1 MKIGIDY
8 SLSSPGVCVNT
19 SEGEF
24 KYEDCTFYFLT
35 NTKKYDGTFKEK
47 IAFGTTAVQYI
58 GSPHQP
64 YTNEP
69 ERYSQIADWVI
80 NIIKSQPQL
89 MIGKLWEKRPIIQI
103 EDYSFGST
111 GRVFH
116 IAENLGLLKYKL
128 KMECGW
134 DYTLLPPSVIKKF
147 ATGKGNANKE
157 LMLDAFEKDTG
168 TNLAQVFD
176 TTSKSPVSDVADAYF
191 ICKYGESSSEAPNLS
206 K

>member
-24 KYEDCTFYFLT
+24 DYEDCTFYFLT
-35 NTKKYDGTFKEK
+35 NTKKYDATFCRP
-47 IAFGTTAVQYI
+47 FVTNVRYI
-58 GSPHQP
+58 GTSHKP
-64 YTNEP
+64 YTSEP
-69 ERYSQIADWVI
+69 ERYSQIADWAI
-80 NIIKSQPQL
+80 NIIKSYGDATTGMNRIKPT
-89 MIGKLWEKRPIIQI
+89 IQI
-103 EDYSFGST
+103 EDYSYGST

-147 ATGKGNANKE
+147 ATDKGNANKD

-191 ICKYGESSSEAPNLS
+191 ICKYTEE
-206 K
+206 

>member
-24 KYEDCTFYFLT
+24 DYEDCTFYFLT
-35 NTKKYDGTFKEK
+35 NTKKYDATFCRP
-47 IAFGTTAVQYI
+47 FVTNVRYI
-58 GSPHQP
+58 GTSHKP
-64 YTNEP
+64 YTSEP
-69 ERYSQIADWVI
+69 ERYSQIADWAI
-80 NIIKSQPQL
+80 NIIKSYGDATTGMNRIKPT
-89 MIGKLWEKRPIIQI
+89 IQI
-103 EDYSFGST
+103 EDYSYGST

-147 ATGKGNANKE
+147 ATDKGNANKD
-157 LMLDAFEKDTG
+157 LMLHAFEEETH
-168 TNLAQVFD
+168 TNLGKVFD
-176 TTSKSPVSDVADAYF
+176 TTSKSPISDIADAYF
-191 ICKYGESSSEAPNLS
+191 ICKYTEE
-206 K
+206 

>member
-35 NTKKYDGTFKEK
+35 NTKKYDATFCRP
-47 IAFGTTAVQYI
+47 FVTNVRYI
-58 GSPHQP
+58 GTSHKP
-64 YTNEP
+64 YTSEP
-69 ERYSQIADWVI
+69 ERYSQIADWAI
-80 NIIKSQPQL
+80 NIIKSYGDATTGMNRIKPT
-89 MIGKLWEKRPIIQI
+89 IQI
-103 EDYSFGST
+103 EDYSYGST

-157 LMLDAFEKDTG
+157 LMIDAFEKDTG

-191 ICKYGESSSEAPNLS
+191 ICKYTEE
-206 K
+206 

>member
-24 KYEDCTFYFLT
+24 RYEDCTFYFLT
-35 NTKKYDGTFKEK
+35 NTKKYNTTFKEK
-47 IAFGTTAVQYI
+47 IAFGTSAVEFV
-58 GSPHQP
+58 GSPHKL
-64 YTNEP
+64 YTSEP
-69 ERYSQIADWVI
+69 ERYNQISDWVI
-80 NIIKSQPQL
+80 DIINSYVFWQ
-89 MIGKLWEKRPIIQI
+89 EKPIIQI
-103 EDYSFGST
+103 EDYSYGST

-128 KMECGW
+128 KMECNW

-147 ATGKGNANKE
+147 ATDKGNANKE
-157 LMLDAFEKDTG
+157 LMLEAFEKDTG
-168 TNLAQVFD
+168 VNLELLFD
-176 TTSKSPVSDVADAYF
+176 TKSKSPITDVADAYF
-191 ICKYGESSSEAPNLS
+191 VCKYQE

>member
-24 KYEDCTFYFLT
+24 RYEDCSFYFLT
-35 NTKKYDGTFKEK
+35 GTKKYDNTFKDNDVRYV
-47 IAFGTTAVQYI
+47 GT
-58 GSPHQP
+58 GHKL
-64 YTNEP
+64 YTSEP
-69 ERYSQIADWVI
+69 ERYNNIADWAI
-80 NIIKSQPQL
+80 DIIKSHIKEYQ
-89 MIGKLWEKRPIIQI
+89 IKEKLFYWPGNPTIQI
-103 EDYSFGST
+103 EDYSYGST

-147 ATGKGNANKE
+147 ATDKGNANKE
-157 LMLDAFEKDTG
+157 LMLEAFEKDTG
-168 TNLAQVFD
+168 VNLEVLFD
-176 TTSKSPVSDVADAYF
+176 TKSKSPISDVADAYF
-191 ICKYGESSSEAPNLS
+191 ICKYQE

>member
-19 SEGEF
+19 SEEEF
-24 KYEDCTFYFLT
+24 QYEDCKFYYLT
-35 NTKKYDGTFKEK
+35 NTKKYNATFKEK
-47 IAFGTTAVQYI
+47 MAFGTSAVEYV
-58 GSPHQP
+58 GTPHKP
-64 YTNEP
+64 YSSEP
-69 ERYSQIADWVI
+69 ERYNNIANWVI
-80 NIIKSQPQL
+80 NIIKAQYPPNHVS
-89 MIGKLWEKRPIIQI
+89 KKCPIIQI
-103 EDYSFGST
+103 EDYSYGST

-128 KMECGW
+128 KIECGW
-134 DYTLLPPSVIKKF
+134 DYTLLAPSVIKKF
-147 ATGKGNANKE
+147 ATDKGNANKD

-191 ICKYGESSSEAPNLS
+191 ICKYQE

>member
-24 KYEDCTFYFLT
+24 RYEDCSFYFLT
-35 NTKKYDGTFKEK
+35 GTKKYDNTFKDNDVRYV
-47 IAFGTTAVQYI
+47 GT
-58 GSPHQP
+58 GHKL
-64 YTNEP
+64 YTSEP
-69 ERYSQIADWVI
+69 ERYNNIADWAI
-80 NIIKSQPQL
+80 DIIKSHIKEYQ
-89 MIGKLWEKRPIIQI
+89 IKEKLFHWPGNPTIQI
-103 EDYSFGST
+103 EDYSYGST

-147 ATGKGNANKE
+147 ATDKGNANKE
-157 LMLDAFEKDTG
+157 LMLEAFEKDTG
-168 TNLAQVFD
+168 VNLEILFD
-176 TTSKSPVSDVADAYF
+176 TKSKSPISDVADAYF
-191 ICKYGESSSEAPNLS
+191 ICKYQE

>member
-24 KYEDCTFYFLT
+24 DYEDCTFYFLT
-35 NTKKYDGTFKEK
+35 NTKKYDATFCRPYVTNVK
-47 IAFGTTAVQYI
+47 YI
-58 GSPHQP
+58 GTAHKP
-64 YTNEP
+64 YTSEP
-69 ERYSQIADWVI
+69 ERYSQIADWVVD
-80 NIIKSQPQL
+80 IIKSYGDATTGVNGIKPT
-89 MIGKLWEKRPIIQI
+89 IQI
-103 EDYSFGST
+103 EDYSYGST

-147 ATGKGNANKE
+147 ATDKGNANKE
-157 LMLDAFEKDTG
+157 MMLDAFEKDTG

-191 ICKYGESSSEAPNLS
+191 ICKYTAE
-206 K
+206 

>member
-35 NTKKYDGTFKEK
+35 NTKKYDATFCRP
-47 IAFGTTAVQYI
+47 FVTNVRYI
-58 GSPHQP
+58 GTSHKP
-64 YTNEP
+64 YTSEP
-69 ERYSQIADWVI
+69 ERYSQIADWAI
-80 NIIKSQPQL
+80 NIIKSYGDATTGMNRIKPT
-89 MIGKLWEKRPIIQI
+89 IQI
-103 EDYSFGST
+103 EDYSYGST

-128 KMECGW
+128 KIECGW
-134 DYTLLPPSVIKKF
+134 DYTLLPPSVVKKF
-147 ATGKGNANKE
+147 ATDKGNANKD

-191 ICKYGESSSEAPNLS
+191 ICKYTEE
-206 K
+206 

>member
-24 KYEDCTFYFLT
+24 RYEDCKFYYLT
-35 NTKKYDGTFKEK
+35 NTKKYEGTFKEK
-47 IAFGTTAVQYI
+47 MAFGTSAVEYI
-58 GSPHQP
+58 GTPHRP
-64 YTNEP
+64 YSSEP
-69 ERYSQIADWVI
+69 ERYNNIANWAID
-80 NIIKSQPQL
+80 IIKLYGDATTGMNRITPT
-89 MIGKLWEKRPIIQI
+89 IQI

-128 KMECGW
+128 KIECGW
-134 DYTLLPPSVIKKF
+134 DYTLLAPSVIKKF
-147 ATGKGNANKE
+147 ATDKGNANKE
-157 LMLDAFEKDTG
+157 LMLGAFQEDTG
-168 TNLAQVFD
+168 VNLEVLFD
-176 TTSKSPVSDVADAYF
+176 TKSKSPISDVADAYF
-191 ICKYGESSSEAPNLS
+191 ICKYEE

>member
-24 KYEDCTFYFLT
+24 KYEDCTFYYLT
-35 NTKKYDGTFKEK
+35 GTKKYDNTFKDGDIK
-47 IAFGTTAVQYI
+47 YVGAG
-58 GSPHQP
+58 HKL
-64 YTNEP
+64 YTSEP
-69 ERYSQIADWVI
+69 ERYNNIADWVI
-80 NIIKSQPQL
+80 DIIKAQYSPHHVS
-89 MIGKLWEKRPIIQI
+89 KKHPIIQI
-103 EDYSFGST
+103 ENYSYGST

-147 ATGKGNANKE
+147 ATDKGNANKD
-157 LMLDAFEKDTG
+157 LMLDAFHKDTG
-168 TNLAQVFD
+168 ANLELLFD
-176 TTSKSPVSDVADAYF
+176 TKSKSPITDVADAYF
-191 ICKYGESSSEAPNLS
+191 ICKYEE

>member
-19 SEGEF
+19 SDGEF

-35 NTKKYDGTFKEK
+35 NTKKYDATFKEK
-47 IAFGTTAVQYI
+47 IAFGTIAVEYI
-58 GSPHQP
+58 GTQHKL
-64 YTNEP
+64 YTSEP
-69 ERYSQIADWVI
+69 ERYSNIADWVI
-80 NIIKSQPQL
+80 DIIKSQSQL
-89 MIGKLWEKRPIIQI
+89 MIGKLWEKKPIIQI
-103 EDYSFGST
+103 EDYSYGST

-147 ATGKGNANKE
+147 ATDKGNANKD

-191 ICKYGESSSEAPNLS
+191 ICKYTAE
-206 K
+206 

>member
-19 SEGEF
+19 SDGEF

-35 NTKKYDGTFKEK
+35 NTKKYDATFKEK
-47 IAFGTTAVQYI
+47 IAFGTSAVEYI
-58 GSPHQP
+58 GTQHKP
-64 YTNEP
+64 YTSEP

-80 NIIKSQPQL
+80 DIIKSQSQL
-89 MIGKLWEKRPIIQI
+89 MIGKLWEKKPIIQI
-103 EDYSFGST
+103 EDYSYGST

-134 DYTLLPPSVIKKF
+134 DYTLLPPSVVKKF
-147 ATGKGNANKE
+147 ATDKGNANKE

-176 TTSKSPVSDVADAYF
+176 TTSKSPISDVADAYF
-191 ICKYGESSSEAPNLS
+191 ICKYTAE
-206 K
+206 

>member
-24 KYEDCTFYFLT
+24 DYEDCTFYFLT
-35 NTKKYDGTFKEK
+35 NTKKFDATFKEK
-47 IAFGTTAVQYI
+47 MAFGSTAVEYI
-58 GSPHQP
+58 GTPHKP

-80 NIIKSQPQL
+80 DIIKSYGDATTGSNRIKPT
-89 MIGKLWEKRPIIQI
+89 IQI
-103 EDYSFGST
+103 EDYSYAST

-134 DYTLLPPSVIKKF
+134 DYNLIPPSVIKKF

-168 TNLAQVFD
+168 TNLAKVFD

-191 ICKYGESSSEAPNLS
+191 ICKYTAE
-206 K
+206 

>member
-24 KYEDCTFYFLT
+24 RYEDCTFYFLT
-35 NTKKYDGTFKEK
+35 NTKKYNTTFKEK
-47 IAFGTTAVQYI
+47 IAFGTSAVEFV
-58 GSPHQP
+58 GSPHNL
-64 YTNEP
+64 YTSEP
-69 ERYSQIADWVI
+69 QRYNHIAAWVVDII
-80 NIIKSQPQL
+80 NSYVFWQEQ
-89 MIGKLWEKRPIIQI
+89 PIIQI
-103 EDYSFGST
+103 EDYSYGST

-147 ATGKGNANKE
+147 ATDKGNANKD

-191 ICKYGESSSEAPNLS
+191 ICKYQE

>member
-24 KYEDCTFYFLT
+24 DYEDCTFYFLT
-35 NTKKYDGTFKEK
+35 NTKKYDATFCRP
-47 IAFGTTAVQYI
+47 FVTNVRYI
-58 GSPHQP
+58 GTSHKP
-64 YTNEP
+64 YTSEP
-69 ERYSQIADWVI
+69 ERYSQIADWVVD
-80 NIIKSQPQL
+80 IIKSYGDATTGVNGIKPT
-89 MIGKLWEKRPIIQI
+89 IQI
-103 EDYSFGST
+103 EDYSYGST

-147 ATGKGNANKE
+147 ATDKGNANKD

-191 ICKYGESSSEAPNLS
+191 ICKYTAE
-206 K
+206 

>member
-24 KYEDCTFYFLT
+24 RYEDCTFYFLT
-35 NTKKYDGTFKEK
+35 NTKKYNTTFKEK
-47 IAFGTTAVQYI
+47 IAFGTSAVEFV
-58 GSPHQP
+58 GSPHQL
-64 YTNEP
+64 YTSEP
-69 ERYSQIADWVI
+69 QRYNQIADWVI
-80 NIIKSQPQL
+80 DIINSYVFWQEQPT
-89 MIGKLWEKRPIIQI
+89 IQI
-103 EDYSFGST
+103 EDYSYGST

-147 ATGKGNANKE
+147 ATDKGNANKE
-157 LMLDAFEKDTG
+157 LMLEAFEKDTG
-168 TNLAQVFD
+168 VNLEVLFD
-176 TTSKSPVSDVADAYF
+176 TKSKSPITDVADAYF
-191 ICKYGESSSEAPNLS
+191 ICKYQE

>member
-19 SEGEF
+19 SDGEF

-35 NTKKYDGTFKEK
+35 NTKKYDATFKEK
-47 IAFGTTAVQYI
+47 IAFGTSAVEYI
-58 GSPHQP
+58 GTQHKP
-64 YTNEP
+64 YTSEP

-80 NIIKSQPQL
+80 DIIKSQSQL
-89 MIGKLWEKRPIIQI
+89 MIGKLWEKKPIIQI
-103 EDYSFGST
+103 EDYSYGST

-134 DYTLLPPSVIKKF
+134 DYTLLPPSVVKKF
-147 ATGKGNANKE
+147 ATDKGNANKE

-176 TTSKSPVSDVADAYF
+176 TTSISPVSDVADAYF
-191 ICKYGESSSEAPNLS
+191 ICKYTEE
-206 K
+206 

>member
-8 SLSSPGVCVNT
+8 SLSSPGICVNT

-35 NTKKYDGTFKEK
+35 NTKKYDATFCRP
-47 IAFGTTAVQYI
+47 FVTNVRYI
-58 GSPHQP
+58 GTPHKP
-64 YTNEP
+64 YTSEP
-69 ERYSQIADWVI
+69 ERYSQIADWVVD
-80 NIIKSQPQL
+80 IIKSYGDATTGVNSIKPT
-89 MIGKLWEKRPIIQI
+89 IQI
-103 EDYSFGST
+103 EDYSYGST

-147 ATGKGNANKE
+147 ATDKGNANKD

-191 ICKYGESSSEAPNLS
+191 ICKYTAE
-206 K
+206 

>member
-35 NTKKYDGTFKEK
+35 NTKKYDATFCRP
-47 IAFGTTAVQYI
+47 FVTNVRYI
-58 GSPHQP
+58 GTSHKP
-64 YTNEP
+64 YTSEP
-69 ERYSQIADWVI
+69 ERYSQIADWAI
-80 NIIKSQPQL
+80 NIIKSYGDATTGVNGIKPT
-89 MIGKLWEKRPIIQI
+89 IQI
-103 EDYSFGST
+103 EDYSYGST

-147 ATGKGNANKE
+147 ATDKGNANKD

-191 ICKYGESSSEAPNLS
+191 ICKYTTE
-206 K
+206 

>member
-35 NTKKYDGTFKEK
+35 NTKKYDATFCRP
-47 IAFGTTAVQYI
+47 FVTNVRYI
-58 GSPHQP
+58 GTSHKP
-64 YTNEP
+64 YTSEP
-69 ERYSQIADWVI
+69 ERYSQIADWVVD
-80 NIIKSQPQL
+80 IIKNHTKEYQIKHGYFYWP
-89 MIGKLWEKRPIIQI
+89 GDTPIQI
-103 EDYSFGST
+103 EDYSYGST

-134 DYTLLPPSVIKKF
+134 DYNLIPPSVIKKF

-157 LMLDAFEKDTG
+157 LMIDAFEKDTG

-191 ICKYGESSSEAPNLS
+191 ICKYTAE
-206 K
+206 